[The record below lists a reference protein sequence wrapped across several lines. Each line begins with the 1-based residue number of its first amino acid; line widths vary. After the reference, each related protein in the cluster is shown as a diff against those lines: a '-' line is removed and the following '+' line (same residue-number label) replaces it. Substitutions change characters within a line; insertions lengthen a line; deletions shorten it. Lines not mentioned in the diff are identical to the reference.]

1 MIVKSSENTKLKKN
15 NFYLLYGKNEGFKNE
30 ILDNF
35 LKDKK
40 NIFYYDEKEVL
51 ERKNEFIES
60 NLSNSLFE
68 NEKII
73 LIKRA
78 TDKILETIKEIS

>member
-1 MIVKSSENTKLKKN
+1 MMKRSFRK
-15 NFYLLYGKNEGFKNE
+15 
-30 ILDNF
+30 
-35 LKDKK
+35 
-40 NIFYYDEKEVL
+40 
-51 ERKNEFIES
+51 KNEFIEN

-78 TDKILETIKEIS
+78 TDKILETIKEISEKI